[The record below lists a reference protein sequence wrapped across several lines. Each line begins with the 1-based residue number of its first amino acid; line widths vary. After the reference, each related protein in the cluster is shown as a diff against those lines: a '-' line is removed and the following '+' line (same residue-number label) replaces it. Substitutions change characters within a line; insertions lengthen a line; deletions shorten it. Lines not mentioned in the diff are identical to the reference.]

1 MRVFPPQFSQFA
13 PIAVPT
19 GAESKRE
26 FSDPR
31 SFLPLPNRGV
41 CPISEVVRVVY
52 LGRLPVLSWPEPSNH
67 PEAGIDHEPRPSKVR
82 FRLGYID
89 RFIE

>member
-1 MRVFPPQFSQFA
+1 MLSTSTSQKSFSSTSVI
-13 PIAVPT
+13 P
-19 GAESKRE
+19 
-26 FSDPR
+26 
-31 SFLPLPNRGV
+31 SFPNRGV